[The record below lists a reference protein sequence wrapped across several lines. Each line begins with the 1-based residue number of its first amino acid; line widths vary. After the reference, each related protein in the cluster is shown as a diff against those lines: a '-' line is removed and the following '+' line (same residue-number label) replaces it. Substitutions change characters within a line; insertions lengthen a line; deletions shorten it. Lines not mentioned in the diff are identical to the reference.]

1 MQVTTIYNIIWL
13 ASYKGNFHSNIFSLL
28 DCPVLQQPEYGS
40 ISSVLSN
47 PLHDNSV
54 NFSCD
59 DGYHLLGSAERTCM
73 SGGEWS
79 GTTVTC
85 RGNFISSVTA
95 YTYIL

>member
-1 MQVTTIYNIIWL
+1 MQVATTYNIIL
-13 ASYKGNFHSNIFSLL
+13 QTNSNIFSLL

-59 DGYHLLGSAERTCM
+59 NDYHLLGSAERTCM
-73 SGGEWS
+73 SNGEWS

-85 RGNFISSVTA
+85 RGNFILTVTA
-95 YTYIL
+95 YT